1 MNDIKL
7 SARLQKV
14 LDIASGFSSEKKRII
29 DVGSDHGHLAAVAL
43 TDQGFGRALLT
54 DIHEDPARKSRD
66 LMKGLGLDS
75 RSQVICT
82 DGLDGAD
89 LEDGDV
95 VVMAGLGGNNMVDII
110 GRAVNVTEDKILSSV
125 TWVLQPQKS
134 IEILRSF
141 LCESGFTIKDETVIA
156 ERGIYYPIVAA
167 SYTGTISSLSLYEKY
182 YGPVLIRK
190 HEEGDVTSK
199 EYFIRLDN
207 SYKLRARGDNE
218 VEMMLKEVVR

>member
-14 LDIASGFSSEKKRII
+14 LDTASSYSSEKKRII

-43 TDQGFGRALLT
+43 TNKGFERALLT

-66 LMKGLGLDS
+66 LMKGIGLDE
-75 RSQVICT
+75 RSEVICT
-82 DGLDGAD
+82 DGLDGAS

-110 GRAVNVTEDKILSSV
+110 GRAMSVTGEELLKTV

-141 LCESGFTIKDETVIA
+141 LCESGFTIKDESVIS
-156 ERGIYYPIVAA
+156 ERGIYYPIVAT
-167 SYTGTISSLSLYEKY
+167 SYSGQKSVLSLYEKY
-182 YGPVLIRK
+182 YGPILIRK
-190 HEEGDVTSK
+190 HEMEDETTK
-199 EYFIRLDN
+199 EYFIRLDH
-207 SYKLRARGDNE
+207 SYELRARGDRE
-218 VEMMLKEVVR
+218 VKTMLEEVVR